1 MNVTKCSRVFHN
13 AIRYV
18 EGCSDFFALCNSKM
32 SLTESTPSRVYAAR
46 SPAIVMVLNAMVL
59 VIDFMKAL
67 LLALVAAVIFFGFS

>member
-1 MNVTKCSRVFHN
+1 
-13 AIRYV
+13 
-18 EGCSDFFALCNSKM
+18 M